1 MRRKEKI
8 KAVLWVVG
16 FAVMIGL
23 IYFVLQKGEQT
34 FGIAKDTEDQVQMET
49 SDELKK
55 LLWKSIK
62 FGKKKYQY
70 SSDYETY
77 LFLGTDG
84 SGHESANREEYVGNM
99 ADFLMLAVI
108 NRKEQTYAL
117 LQLNR
122 DTMTE
127 IDLIGKDGEGMAT
140 ANMQLCTAHWYGG
153 TEKESSENT
162 VNAVSKLLGGLTIDG
177 YYTLNME
184 NISRLNHAAGGVT
197 VTIKNDLTSLDP
209 SMKQGETI
217 TLTDEQAYRFV
228 RGRMGVED
236 GENTSRMERQK
247 QYLEAFLTKIKE
259 NMQEDPQTALDV
271 YDEMADVSVTN
282 ISGGTITDILTE
294 MHTAENRGIFQIEGE
309 SRTGEHLDDG
319 LEHAEFYLNEKDI
332 ATTVKVLYNIK
343 E

>member
-8 KAVLWVVG
+8 KALLWVAG
-16 FAVMIGL
+16 FAGMICL
-23 IYFVLQKGEQT
+23 IYFMLQKGEQT
-34 FGIAKDTEDQVQMET
+34 FGVAKDTEDQVQVET
-49 SDELKK
+49 SDELEK

-217 TLTDEQAYRFV
+217 TLTDE
-228 RGRMGVED
+228 
-236 GENTSRMERQK
+236 
-247 QYLEAFLTKIKE
+247 
-259 NMQEDPQTALDV
+259 
-271 YDEMADVSVTN
+271 
-282 ISGGTITDILTE
+282 
-294 MHTAENRGIFQIEGE
+294 
-309 SRTGEHLDDG
+309 
-319 LEHAEFYLNEKDI
+319 
-332 ATTVKVLYNIK
+332 
-343 E
+343 